1 LINYDELAFNYIEN
15 YQKLIAMENQS
26 GQPPRKNS
34 NVIYFLIVVVL
45 ALLAT
50 DVYLYLQKNKSDT
63 KIVYQN
69 DEKTRLQT
77 ELDSLEAQIEQ
88 VNTGKTKMTAD
99 MTAKNDSLK
108 AKIKVLRSE
117 LAKGKLTQGE
127 LDKAQE
133 DIKQLRYFVTKYTAD
148 IEELKKQNTSLT
160 GERDTLK
167 TTLKVATQKDSTL
180 TKQNEDL
187 GAKVKVGSAIKLA
200 TSDVVAYKVKGSG
213 KEVDVKRAGP
223 AKKIKINFTVASNDI
238 AEKGMH
244 DIFVR
249 IIDPTG
255 NLITATDSGTFNADG
270 QDLQFTYKT
279 AIDYKNDGS
288 GYTIDW
294 VNPAAFQK
302 GSYTVMLYAD
312 GYTMGKTSFTLK

>member
-1 LINYDELAFNYIEN
+1 
-15 YQKLIAMENQS
+15 MENQN
-26 GQPPRKNS
+26 GQTPKKNS

-69 DEKTRLQT
+69 DERTRLQT

-88 VNTGKTKMTAD
+88 VNVGKTKMSAE
-99 MTAKNDSLK
+99 MKAKNDSLQ
-108 AKIKVLRSE
+108 AKIKVLRQD
-117 LAKGKLTQGE
+117 LAKGKLTQAE
-127 LDKAQE
+127 LNKAQE
-133 DIKQLRYFVTKYTAD
+133 DVKQLRYFVANYTAQ
-148 IEELKKQNTSLT
+148 IEELKKQNTSLVA
-160 GERDTLK
+160 ERDTLK
-167 TTLKVATQKDSTL
+167 TTIKTVNQKDSTL
-180 TKQNEDL
+180 AKQNQDL

-200 TSDVVAYKVKGSG
+200 TANIIAYKIKGSG

-244 DIFVR
+244 DIYVR

-255 NLITATDSGTFNADG
+255 NLITGSDSGPFTADG

-279 AIDYKNDGS
+279 SIEYKNDGS

-294 VNPAAFQK
+294 VNPVPFQK
-302 GSYTVMLYAD
+302 GDYTVILYAD
-312 GYTMGKTSFTLK
+312 GYTMGKSGFSLK

>member
-1 LINYDELAFNYIEN
+1 
-15 YQKLIAMENQS
+15 MENQT
-26 GQPPRKNS
+26 GQPPKRNS

-63 KIVYQN
+63 RIVYQN

-88 VNTGKTKMTAD
+88 VNSGKAKLSTEMQ
-99 MTAKNDSLK
+99 AKNDSLQ
-108 AKIKVLRSE
+108 AKIKVLRAQ
-117 LAKGKLTQGE
+117 LAKGKLTQKE
-127 LDKAQE
+127 LDDAQE
-133 DIKQLRYFVTKYTAD
+133 SIKQLRYFVTNYTAQ
-148 IEELKKQNTSLT
+148 IEELKKQNTTLA
-160 GERDTLK
+160 GQRDTLK
-167 TTLKVATQKDSTL
+167 TNLEVATKKDSTL

-200 TSDVVAYKVKGSG
+200 TSSVVAYKIKGSG

-223 AKKIKINFTVASNDI
+223 AKKIKINFTVASNSL

-244 DIFVR
+244 DIFIR

-255 NLITATDSGTFNADG
+255 NLIIPTDAANFNADG
-270 QDLQFTYKT
+270 QDLQYTYKT
-279 AIDYKNDGS
+279 SIEFKDDGS
-288 GYTIDW
+288 QYTIDW
-294 VNPAAFQK
+294 VNPSPFQK
-302 GSYTVMLYAD
+302 GTYTVLLYAD
-312 GYTMGKTSFTLK
+312 GYTMGKTSFDLK

>member
-1 LINYDELAFNYIEN
+1 
-15 YQKLIAMENQS
+15 MENQTS
-26 GQPPRKNS
+26 QTPKKNS

-88 VNTGKTKMTAD
+88 VNAGKTRMSATLQ
-99 MTAKNDSLK
+99 AKNDSLK
-108 AKIKVLRSE
+108 AKIKVLRTE
-117 LAKGKLTQGE
+117 LAKGKLTVAE
-127 LDKAQE
+127 LAKAQE
-133 DIKQLRYFVTKYTAD
+133 DVKQLRYFVTSYTAQ
-148 IEELKKQNTSLT
+148 IEELKKQNTTLAT
-160 GERDTLK
+160 ERDTLK
-167 TTLKVATQKDSTL
+167 TNLVTAAKKDSSL
-180 TKQNEDL
+180 TKQNQEL
-187 GAKVKVGSAIKLA
+187 GAKVKVASAIKLA
-200 TSDVVAYKVKGSG
+200 TSSVVAYKIKNSG
-213 KEVDVKRAGP
+213 KEVDVTRASP
-223 AKKIKINFTVASNDI
+223 AKKIKINFTIASNAV

-255 NLITATDSGTFNADG
+255 NLITGTDSGTFNADG

-279 AIDYKNDGS
+279 SIEFKDDGS

-294 VNPAAFQK
+294 VNPVKFEK
-302 GSYTVMLYAD
+302 GTYTVLLYAD
-312 GYTMGKTSFTLK
+312 GYTMGKTSFPLK